1 MVDFNEVTHFAVDID
16 MIEKEKVEV
25 ITELS
30 NFVHTKKKK

>member
-1 MVDFNEVTHFAVDID
+1 

-30 NFVHTKKKK
+30 NFVHTKKKKWNKSLV